1 MATWSL
7 DKAHSELEFRIK
19 HMMISTVKGLFDDF
33 DVHVQGDPA
42 DLASL
47 HVEVSIAVNSINT
60 KNEQR
65 DQHLR
70 SEDFF
75 NVGAFPK
82 ITFTSTQLTAKG
94 GDDYTLE
101 GELSIKGQTKAVKLN
116 LENGGVAVD
125 PWGNK
130 KAGFTVKG
138 EIKREDFGLTW
149 NTVLE
154 TGGVMVSSDVKF
166 EANIQFI
173 LT

>member
-33 DVHVQGDPA
+33 EVHVQGDPA
-42 DLASL
+42 DLSSL

-94 GDDYTLE
+94 GDGYTLE
-101 GELSIKGQTKAVKLN
+101 GELSIKGQTKAIKLN

>member
-1 MATWSL
+1 L
-7 DKAHSELEFRIK
+7 CH
-19 HMMISTVKGLFDDF
+19 
-33 DVHVQGDPA
+33 
-42 DLASL
+42 
-47 HVEVSIAVNSINT
+47 
-60 KNEQR
+60 
-65 DQHLR
+65 
-70 SEDFF
+70 
-75 NVGAFPK
+75 
-82 ITFTSTQLTAKG
+82 
-94 GDDYTLE
+94 
-101 GELSIKGQTKAVKLN
+101 TKAIKLN

>member
-7 DKAHSELEFRIK
+7 DKAHSEIEFRIK

-33 DVHVQGDPA
+33 DVQVQGDPA
-42 DLASL
+42 DLSSL
-47 HVEVSIAVNSINT
+47 HVEVSIAVDSIST

-70 SEDFF
+70 SADFF
-75 NVGAFPK
+75 DTATFPK
-82 ITFTSTQLTAKG
+82 ITFSSTHITATG
-94 GDDYTLE
+94 SDDYTLQ
-101 GELSIKGQTKAVKLN
+101 GTLNIKGETKKIKLAV
-116 LENGGVAVD
+116 ENGGVAVD

>member
-47 HVEVSIAVNSINT
+47 QVEVSIAVNSINT

-94 GDDYTLE
+94 SDDYTLE